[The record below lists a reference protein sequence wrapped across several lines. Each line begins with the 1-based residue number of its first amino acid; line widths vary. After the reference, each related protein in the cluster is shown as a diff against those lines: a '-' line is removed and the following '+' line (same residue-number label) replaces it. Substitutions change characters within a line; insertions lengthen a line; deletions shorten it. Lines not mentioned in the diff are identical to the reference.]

1 MKNKGLLMLVEAI
14 THPRVSRL
22 NRGTGKGIANAQMKS
37 AGNIPAGHVSTL
49 FETGGIQAVISD
61 PKY

>member
-1 MKNKGLLMLVEAI
+1 MLVEAI

-22 NRGTGKGIANAQMKS
+22 NRGKGIANAQMKS

-49 FETGGIQAVISD
+49 FETGGIEAVISD